1 MRAVEVGVDFIELF
15 FGSGAAHVR
24 AINDAGMKQRDDI
37 RKLNETLQADLSA
50 KGLQFNKA
58 SPDSFRAKLREAG
71 FYAEWKGRFGNEAWG
86 LLEQSVGK
94 LA

>member
-1 MRAVEVGVDFIELF
+1 MESLVELKTIV
-15 FGSGAAHVR
+15 ST
-24 AINDAGMKQRDDI
+24 AINDAGMQQREDI
-37 RKLNETLQADLSA
+37 KKLNETLVTDLSA
-50 KGLQFNKA
+50 KGLSFNKA
-58 SPDSFRAKLREAG
+58 NPDSFRAKLREAG